1 VIHRLRATVPLN
13 ERSVAR
19 TGLPIRI
26 LAVSDETEAAFDF
39 QRNREELKPIDG
51 IIGAGDLRPEY
62 LDFLTEA
69 FKAPLLYVLGNHDRG
84 GGWEESVN
92 HVPEP
97 MDGAWHDLNGLAVA
111 GLSWPS
117 DGRGRAIHDDT
128 LAWRQVARC
137 FVKVRARRPDIIVSH
152 APPQGLGDTPED
164 HYHRG
169 FAAYRWLC
177 ERLKPSLWIH
187 GHTALAASDGWWLT
201 HGPTTLIN
209 ATGAVL
215 IEVSPSTPAQT
226 STLGQG
232 GATIGDRSETDA
244 ARSAVTS
251 EGKSE
256 TR

>member
-1 VIHRLRATVPLN
+1 VIHRLRATVPSDDRVLATP
-13 ERSVAR
+13 R
-19 TGLPIRI
+19 GPLRI
-26 LAVSDETEAAFDF
+26 LAVSDETDPAFDF
-39 QRNREELKPIDG
+39 ERNRHDLKPIDG

-62 LDFLTEA
+62 LDFLSEA

-84 GGWEESVN
+84 GGWEESIH

-97 MDGAWHDLNGLAVA
+97 IDGAWHDLRGLAVA

-117 DGRGRAIHDDT
+117 DGKGRAIHDDA

-177 ERLKPSLWIH
+177 DRLKPSLWIH
-187 GHTALAASDGWWLT
+187 GHTALAASDGWWLR
-201 HGPTTLIN
+201 HGSTTVIN

-215 IEVSPSTPAQT
+215 IEVSPYAQENRAT
-226 STLGQG
+226 SPES
-232 GATIGDRSETDA
+232 GATIGERSTTDA
-244 ARSAVTS
+244 VSSAATS
-251 EGKSE
+251 DGKSE

>member
-1 VIHRLRATVPLN
+1 VIHRLRATVPANGRGSAVPRGPL
-13 ERSVAR
+13 
-19 TGLPIRI
+19 RI
-26 LAVSDETEAAFDF
+26 LAVSDETEPAFDF
-39 QRNREELKPIDG
+39 ERNRDDLRPIDG
-51 IIGAGDLRPEY
+51 IVGAGDLRPEY
-62 LDFLTEA
+62 LDFLSEA

-84 GGWEESVN
+84 GGWQESVN

-97 MDGAWHDLNGLAVA
+97 IDGAWHDLGGLAVA

-137 FVKVRARRPDIIVSH
+137 FVKVRGRRPDIIVSH

-169 FAAYRWLC
+169 FAGYRWLC

-187 GHTALAASDGWWLT
+187 GHTALAASDGWWVS
-201 HGPTTLIN
+201 HGPTTVIN

-215 IEVSPSTPAQT
+215 IEVSTSDQALVATPPG
-226 STLGQG
+226 S
-232 GATIGDRSETDA
+232 GATIGDRSGTEA
-244 ARSAVTS
+244 VHSAVLS
-251 EGKSE
+251 EGQSE